1 MDTSSTGRGSG
12 PQEDD
17 CGCGDVNNMKYFA
30 KVPVDFL
37 KGVRLVPHNFDDP
50 ENSLHGDY
58 VAKQLRQ
65 DLFSTAYMK
74 IYMVEERRLAEGE
87 WYKLKSIE
95 KTDCD
100 ADTWLNKFLAR
111 QYVSA
116 GNDDFI
122 SCEKWTIL
130 QKNGSTSE
138 YQMKFLQSV
147 NDHFYS
153 LALPDGLPKKIRLWW
168 SYGGF

>member
-58 VAKQLRQ
+58 VAKQ
-65 DLFSTAYMK
+65 
-74 IYMVEERRLAEGE
+74 
-87 WYKLKSIE
+87 
-95 KTDCD
+95 
-100 ADTWLNKFLAR
+100 
-111 QYVSA
+111 
-116 GNDDFI
+116 
-122 SCEKWTIL
+122 
-130 QKNGSTSE
+130 
-138 YQMKFLQSV
+138 
-147 NDHFYS
+147 
-153 LALPDGLPKKIRLWW
+153 
-168 SYGGF
+168 